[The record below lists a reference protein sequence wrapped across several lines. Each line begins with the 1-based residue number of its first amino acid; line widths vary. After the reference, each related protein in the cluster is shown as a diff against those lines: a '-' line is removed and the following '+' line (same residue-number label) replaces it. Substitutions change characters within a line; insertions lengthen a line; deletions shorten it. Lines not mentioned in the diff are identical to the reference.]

1 MFIAIIVFIIIF
13 SILVLTHEW
22 GHYYTAKKMGI
33 KVEEFGMGLPPR
45 IWGFKKNNTLFSIN
59 WIPFGGFVKIY
70 GESGEVKKGDKSAF
84 SNKTAWQRMLVISA
98 GVLTNLFV
106 GFLVLMI
113 GFWFSMPPLVTP
125 PENYASSPENVVS
138 KIVVLRVEENSPA
151 KIAGILPGDYILGS
165 DKVVF
170 NSADD
175 LPNFLL
181 GKQNQ
186 SVILNIERNKEIINL
201 NITPTFIEDNVVIG
215 AWIDR
220 EVEAVSYIWWK
231 VPWFALA
238 ETFKLISVIVIAIG
252 GFLYQLFSTG
262 SVSTDFAGPV
272 GIANIVV
279 DLLSLGWIRILQ
291 FMAFISINLG
301 LINLV
306 PFPALDGGRLVFI
319 ILEIL
324 RGGKK
329 ASAQVEAT
337 VHTIGFLLLMVLIFV
352 VTYRDIVKLF

>member
-1 MFIAIIVFIIIF
+1 MFIAIILFIIIF
-13 SILVLTHEW
+13 SILVLTHEF
-22 GHYYTAKKMGI
+22 GHFYTARKMGI

-45 IWGFKKNNTLFSIN
+45 IWGFKKHGTIFSIN

-70 GESGEVKKGDKSAF
+70 GENEEVKGDKSAF
-84 SNKTAWQRMLVISA
+84 SSKTVWQRMLVISA

-106 GFLVLMI
+106 GYLVLMI
-113 GFWFSMPPLVTP
+113 GFWLTMPPLVTP
-125 PENYASSPENVVS
+125 PEYYADNPDDIVS
-138 KIVVLRVEENSPA
+138 KIIVLKVEENSPA
-151 KIAGILPGDYILGS
+151 QIAGVLPGDYILG
-165 DKVVF
+165 VNEIVF

-181 GKQNQ
+181 DKQNQ
-186 SVILNIERNKEIINL
+186 SVVLNIERNKETINVAITPVIIN
-201 NITPTFIEDNVVIG
+201 EVVAIG
-215 AWIDR
+215 TWIDR
-220 EVEAVSYIWWK
+220 EIENVSYVWWK
-231 VPWFALA
+231 VPWFALI
-238 ETFKLISVIVIAIG
+238 ETFRIMLVIVVAIG
-252 GFLYQLFSTG
+252 GFFYQLFSTA

-279 DLLSLGWIRILQ
+279 DLLSLGWLRILQ

-306 PFPALDGGRLVFI
+306 PFPALDGGRLLFI

-329 ASAQVEAT
+329 VSVQIEAA
-337 VHTIGFLLLMVLIFV
+337 VHTVGFLLLMALILV
-352 VTYRDIVKLF
+352 VTYRDIIKLF